1 MRLILENEFT
11 WDGLYGILDE
21 HGKERYVVDAALR
34 EDIRRAV
41 IYPCTL
47 DELNAHNALMESDP
61 QTEEER
67 IAVAS
72 EKFNKK
78 YQMAAIVWEKRHVSR
93 SKYTIEV
100 RDRAIG
106 TIERS
111 FLSDT
116 NEYDVELKGMMVSG
130 NVYDWNFIIVNK
142 KETVARSTI
151 TGNRLS
157 LEYDND
163 DYELTLAMLLVA
175 LSGLAY
181 DLRVASMQVA
191 AGKSLS
197 QREPIAVPKFLKG
210 GAEGSGLEEAIG
222 LVMDG
227 VEKVTAMGRRAV
239 KTGNKAVLTGKKA
252 ARIGKKGL
260 AAGEKII
267 EKIFLSETPEEE
279 KEK

>member
-47 DELNAHNALMESDP
+47 GELNAHNALMESDP

-163 DYELTLAMLLVA
+163 DHELTLAMLLVA

-227 VEKVTAMGRRAV
+227 VEKVTVMGRRAV

-267 EKIFLSETPEEE
+267 EKIFLSETPTEEQE
-279 KEK
+279 K